1 MGQGGTLYVMYS
13 PGVWQEKQISAE
25 IQPSL
30 HRLEGSVRHSLILG
44 PHGRQGVFPSQELP

>member
-1 MGQGGTLYVMYS
+1 MGQGDTLHIMYS
-13 PGVWQEKQISAE
+13 PEVWKEKQISPE

-30 HRLEGSVRHSLILG
+30 HRLEGSVRHNLILG